1 MWDISRLLKDAI
13 SDKEEANKAINQF
26 IHHYRR
32 YSMKFRLL
40 VLIVVLVMAAS
51 TAFSNGLSLNSIGPK
66 GFGMGGAFV
75 GLAND
80 YSSLYWNPSGLTQI
94 QKNFIG
100 IFATDVI
107 PMGTYKFSMAG
118 IDTKTKVNHYISPNI
133 MGSFSF
139 TPSNDLVIGL
149 GVYVPAG
156 LGSEWYGS
164 SLRNLGMGVA
174 EWMSKIGVIN
184 ISPAIAY
191 RINENIS
198 VGLAV
203 NIFYGMFDL
212 KRPGG
217 TIGSTT
223 YQYSES
229 SNGLGYGVT
238 LGALVKANEMFSFG
252 ASLRTKTNVKM
263 SGTVKNQYLNIA
275 LGAPAETDFDR
286 DVAWP
291 MWIGAGVA
299 CHPFDFLV
307 ITADAQYS
315 QWSKSENE
323 FTATYDNPI
332 WQAALSAGGSNKFV
346 LHWKDVVQYR
356 VGIGYTFMENIDFR
370 LGYYYD
376 PAPAPDESY
385 NILFPNITYNAI
397 TFGMGYRMDD
407 WTFDGGIE
415 YLMGQ
420 DRTISAA
427 ANPKAMPGIHG
438 MDIWSWSLGV
448 GYGF

>member
-1 MWDISRLLKDAI
+1 
-13 SDKEEANKAINQF
+13 
-26 IHHYRR
+26 
-32 YSMKFRLL
+32 MKFRLL
-40 VLIVVLVMAAS
+40 VLIVVIVMAAS

-100 IFATDVI
+100 IFATDI
-107 PMGTYKFSMAG
+107 APRGSYKLSAYG
-118 IDTKTKVNHYISPNI
+118 IDTKSKVHHYIAPNI

-139 TPSNDLVIGL
+139 SPLNDLVIGL

-156 LGSEWYGS
+156 IGTEWDGNALKVMS
-164 SLRNLGMGVA
+164 SNKVD

-191 RINENIS
+191 RINDNIS

-212 KRPGG
+212 KRPSGG
-217 TIGSTT
+217 GF
-223 YQYSES
+223 QYSES

-263 SGTVKNQYLNIA
+263 SGTAKDQFMTVSPYST
-275 LGAPAETDFDR
+275 GAPSESDFDR

-291 MWIGAGVA
+291 MWIGAGIA
-299 CHPFDFLV
+299 FHPFDFLV
-307 ITADAQYS
+307 ITADAQFS

-323 FTATYDNPI
+323 FTAKFNN
-332 WQAALSAGGSNKFV
+332 ALWEAGTTTMGTKIFK
-346 LHWKDVVQYR
+346 LHWKDVTQYR
-356 VGIGYTFMENIDFR
+356 IGIGYTFTENIDFR

-376 PAPAPDESY
+376 PAPAPDETY
-385 NILFPNITYNAI
+385 NILFPSITYNAI
-397 TFGMGYRMDD
+397 TFGMGYKIDD

-438 MDIWSWSLGV
+438 MDIWSWSLGI